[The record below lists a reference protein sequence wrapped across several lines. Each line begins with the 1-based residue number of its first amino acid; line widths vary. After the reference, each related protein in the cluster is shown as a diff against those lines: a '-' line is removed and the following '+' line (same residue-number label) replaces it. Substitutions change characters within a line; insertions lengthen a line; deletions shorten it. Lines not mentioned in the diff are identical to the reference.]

1 MKYIEP
7 AQFLG
12 ILLAQQE
19 LHDKMIAVIKV
30 REFNKMTR
38 ELVSH
43 NIRIRFGYSDFIAFA
58 ETFSHSIQYKDYAL
72 HVPFSKNLKD
82 TVNRYNN
89 IYSAIADK
97 YYKTP
102 IWEDYLK

>member
-19 LHDKMIAVIKV
+19 LRANMTAVINV
-30 REFNKMTR
+30 REFNKMIR
-38 ELVSH
+38 ELVSDD
-43 NIRIRFGYSDFIAFA
+43 IRIRFGYSDFIDFA
-58 ETFSHSIQYKDYAL
+58 ETFSYNIQYKDYAL

-82 TVNRYNN
+82 TVARYNN
-89 IYSAIADK
+89 IYSAVAEK
-97 YYKTP
+97 YYTTP